1 MCYYPLRNIIPT
13 QIPLILLSTGKEQ
26 ETISPQFVSQVAAF
40 TEDQHQTDHRW
51 TSGVIVLAIIT
62 PD

>member
-26 ETISPQFVSQVAAF
+26 ETISPQYVSQLAAL
-40 TEDQHQTDHRW
+40 QKNNIRQTIDEPQV
-51 TSGVIVLAIIT
+51 SLF
-62 PD
+62 